1 MRCSPLVVEDLRA
14 ALRDTYEPACFI
26 LDASMRRSLSR
37 SLLESHNDTLLGVS
51 VVERGSKFY
60 AVVPDGGSLIG
71 FRRERPAMLHSVPWQ
86 TLRALFAHFAEA
98 QRQLASPLPL
108 PPPLSDAVF
117 PAGSGVGRR
126 QSSGESPRPAST
138 RVRLSTVV
146 KRGFT
151 MYVNGNTRAFDSHNS
166 LLRRTLMEAVDGWM
180 TAADVGTAAGVRPWL
195 SAGGT
200 ESGLHFDYSD
210 NIHCS
215 LAGGKNV
222 SLFAP
227 SETAHLY
234 PVEFSSRRVPDV
246 ALDLDAEG
254 ELRARMVGDA
264 EREDLMYSAVDEA
277 AVDTSIFP
285 RFALAKKIEHVQRAG
300 ECLLIPA
307 YWWHNVRDAD
317 ADSATAP
324 SAHAS

>member
-1 MRCSPLVVEDLRA
+1 MRS
-14 ALRDTYEPACFI
+14 F
-26 LDASMRRSLSR
+26 
-37 SLLESHNDTLLGVS
+37 LLGP
-51 VVERGSKFY
+51 ELAAPK
-60 AVVPDGGSLIG
+60 
-71 FRRERPAMLHSVPWQ
+71 FRRVLKARPNKSAPVDGCQAWVHDVRERH
-86 TLRALFAHFAEA
+86 
-98 QRQLASPLPL
+98 
-108 PPPLSDAVF
+108 
-117 PAGSGVGRR
+117 
-126 QSSGESPRPAST
+126 
-138 RVRLSTVV
+138 VRLTSQLTV
-146 KRGFT
+146 
-151 MYVNGNTRAFDSHNS
+151 APQ
-166 LLRRTLMEAVDGWM
+166 LMEAVDGWM
-180 TAADVGTAAGVRPWL
+180 TAADVGTAAGVRLRL

-200 ESGLHFDYSD
+200 ERPSFRLLGQYSLQP
-210 NIHCS
+210 CWRQ
-215 LAGGKNV
+215 NV
-222 SLFAP
+222 SLFALSRDRP
-227 SETAHLY
+227 LV